1 MNTAATAV
9 AITEVFLAIM
19 APLQRA
25 SDRKVHAAAPAR
37 CAVLSI
43 LLSGTYLTLN
53 RGACTVADG
62 LVASMTG
69 SEEADVP
76 PILSSV
82 RFRVRPSERVGH

>member
-9 AITEVFLAIM
+9 AIVEVFLAIM
-19 APLQRA
+19 APLQRPIY
-25 SDRKVHAAAPAR
+25 RKVHAAAPAR

-53 RGACTVADG
+53 RWACTVADG

-69 SEEADVP
+69 SEGLTSP
-76 PILSSV
+76 
-82 RFRVRPSERVGH
+82 RF